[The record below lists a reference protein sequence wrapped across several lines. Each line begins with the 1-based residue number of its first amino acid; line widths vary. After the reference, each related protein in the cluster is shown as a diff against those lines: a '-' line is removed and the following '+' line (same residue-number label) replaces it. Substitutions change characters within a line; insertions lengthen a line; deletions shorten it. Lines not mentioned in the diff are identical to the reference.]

1 MARKP
6 KAPKDMSTLLNST
19 TGTLAQIKAKTNSLN
34 QLCNIVRQICPD
46 LPEDAL
52 NIANFSEN
60 TLVIE
65 VKSPVWG
72 QRLQFERNN
81 ICHLLAEMTRGQY
94 TQIEIK
100 VNPFGHQQAAKKA
113 SFARNTKTMSAKNMS
128 TKSAQHLLE
137 VAEHAPPSLKAKL
150 IKLAG
155 VANKNKN

>member
-1 MARKP
+1 MARRP

-34 QLCNIVRQICPD
+34 QLCDIVRQICPD

-52 NIANFSEN
+52 NIANFIEN

-81 ICHLLAEMTRGQY
+81 ICRLLTEMTNGRY
-94 TQIEIK
+94 SQIDIK

-113 SFARNTKTMSAKNMS
+113 SYSRKTNTMSAKSMS
-128 TKSAQHLLE
+128 TNSAQHLLD
-137 VAEHAPPSLKAKL
+137 VAEHAPPSLKEKL
-150 IKLAG
+150 IKLAN
-155 VANKNKN
+155 VANKK

>member
-1 MARKP
+1 MARRP

-34 QLCNIVRQICPD
+34 QLCDIVRQICPD

-52 NIANFSEN
+52 NIANFIEN

-81 ICHLLAEMTRGQY
+81 ICRLLAEITDGRY
-94 TQIEIK
+94 SQIDIK

-113 SFARNTKTMSAKNMS
+113 SYARSANTMSAKSMS
-128 TKSAQHLLE
+128 TNSAKHLLD
-137 VAEHAPPSLKAKL
+137 VAEHAPPSLKEKL
-150 IKLAG
+150 IKLAN
-155 VANKNKN
+155 VANKK